1 MQKKLTLSINEDLIN
16 FAHDFSKKTK
26 QSISHMVEQ
35 YLERLKAKTEDS
47 NLSPQTLS
55 LYGFFSEDPIP
66 AKKELREFF
75 HEKSNP

>member
-1 MQKKLTLSINEDLIN
+1 MQKKLTLNINEDLID

-26 QSISHMVEQ
+26 QTISYIVEQ
-35 YLERLKAKTEDS
+35 YFERLKAKTEAS
-47 NLSPQTLS
+47 NLSSQTLS

-66 AKKELREFF
+66 AKKKLREFF

>member
-1 MQKKLTLSINEDLIN
+1 MQKKLTLNINEDLID

-35 YLERLKAKTEDS
+35 YFERLRAKAGES
-47 NLSPQTLS
+47 NWSPQTLS
-55 LYGFFSEDPIP
+55 LYGIFSENPIP
-66 AKKELREFF
+66 GKKELRELF